1 LLKRLKNK
9 LASFFK
15 AKKNFTDTSFEKT
28 EHMESEV
35 IVVYA
40 EKVPVEGV
48 ENPGPHQ
55 TYKNPRVT
63 LEKRSLGELH
73 PDEIRVQMLYAGICG
88 TDVHLIE
95 TNPKTDYIRSSAP
108 AIIPAEGR
116 IIGHE
121 GVGRILSTG
130 ANVKHLHAGAIVVF
144 ESIIVCHYCEACRKG
159 NFNQCHQAVLLG
171 MEKDGLFGTI
181 VDVPA
186 MLAHDVSTLIK
197 TDNDLKAAAC
207 IEPAAVAY
215 VACQN
220 TRLQG
225 GDTVVIFGA
234 GPIGLFA
241 AMLSKTVFGASR
253 VHVVEPIT
261 FRREFAKKW
270 CDYVYSV
277 EEFFANPPEKID
289 VVVEASGYLEN
300 VNRVFRHINANGRV
314 VLLARSGTPLV
325 LEKIDH
331 MITNA
336 ILIIG
341 SRGHLCG
348 AFSDILRL
356 HREGR
361 IALEEIVTTILD
373 GPQELVDMLRRSD
386 KILNEQC
393 KVLVRFSA

>member
-1 LLKRLKNK
+1 
-9 LASFFK
+9 
-15 AKKNFTDTSFEKT
+15 
-28 EHMESEV
+28 MESEV

-40 EKVPVEGV
+40 DEIPMEGV
-48 ENPGPHQ
+48 VNPGPHQ
-55 TYKNPRVT
+55 IYKNPRVT
-63 LEKRSLGELH
+63 VEKRSLGELQ

-88 TDVHLIE
+88 TDVHLTE
-95 TNPKTDYIRSSAP
+95 KNPSTDYIRSSAP

-130 ANVKHLHAGAIVVF
+130 ADVKHLQAGAIVVF

-159 NFNQCHQAVLLG
+159 NFNQCHNAVLLG

-181 VDVPA
+181 VDIPA
-186 MLAHDVSTLIK
+186 MLAHDVGASIK
-197 TDNDLKAAAC
+197 TENDLKAAAC

-220 TRLQG
+220 TKLQA

-234 GPIGLFA
+234 GPIGLFT
-241 AMLSKTVFGASR
+241 AMLSKMIFGASR
-253 VHVVEPIT
+253 VYIVEPIA
-261 FRREFAKKW
+261 FRRELAKQW
-270 CDYVYSV
+270 CDNVYTV
-277 EEFFANPPEKID
+277 EEFFDNPPEKID
-289 VVVEASGYLEN
+289 VVVEASGYLKN
-300 VNRVFRHINANGRV
+300 VNRIFRHINANGRV
-314 VLLARSGTPLV
+314 VLLARSGMPLE
-325 LEKIDH
+325 LEAIDH

-348 AFSDILRL
+348 AFSDILSL
-356 HREGR
+356 HKEGR
-361 IALEEIVTTILD
+361 IALDEIVTTTLD
-373 GPQELVDMLRRSD
+373 GPQELVDILRHSD

-393 KVLVRFSA
+393 KVLVRFDA